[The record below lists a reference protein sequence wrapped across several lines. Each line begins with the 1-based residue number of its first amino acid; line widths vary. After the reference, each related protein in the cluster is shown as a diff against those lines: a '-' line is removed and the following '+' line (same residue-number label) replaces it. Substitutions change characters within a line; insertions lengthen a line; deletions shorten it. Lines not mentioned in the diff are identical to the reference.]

1 MIGIF
6 GKWGTGK
13 TSVINMAENEI
24 NILVKEDENKPVIMR
39 FAPWNYSN
47 RDNLISLFFQSLN
60 LLKLSKSN

>member
-1 MIGIF
+1 
-6 GKWGTGK
+6 
-13 TSVINMAENEI
+13 MAENDI

>member
-24 NILVKEDENKPVIMR
+24 NILVKEDENKPVIMG